1 MTFSSAGLIGGAI
14 GLALAIGA
22 YLAVTSAL
30 KSGTQSSGQGAEQ
43 REQNASMMR
52 TILLADIP
60 ILTAI
65 GYYLGQTFE

>member
-1 MTFSSAGLIGGAI
+1 MTFSSAGLIGGVI
-14 GLALAIGA
+14 GFALAIGA

-30 KSGTQSSGQGAEQ
+30 KRGTGQESGQ
-43 REQNASMMR
+43 REQSASMIG

-65 GYYLGQTFE
+65 GYYLGQMFE

>member
-30 KSGTQSSGQGAEQ
+30 KSGTPAAGQSAEQ
-43 REQNASMMR
+43 REQNASLMR

-60 ILTAI
+60 ILAAI

>member
-14 GLALAIGA
+14 GLAMAIGA
-22 YLAVTSAL
+22 YFAVTSAL
-30 KSGTQSSGQGAEQ
+30 KSGTQASGQSTEQ
-43 REQNASMMR
+43 RAQTASMMR

>member
-14 GLALAIGA
+14 GFALAIGA

-30 KSGTQSSGQGAEQ
+30 KRGTPQESAQ
-43 REQNASMMR
+43 REQSASMIG

-65 GYYLGQTFE
+65 GYYLGQTVE

>member
-14 GLALAIGA
+14 GFALAISA

-30 KSGTQSSGQGAEQ
+30 KRGTAQESAQ
-43 REQNASMMR
+43 REQSASMIGM
-52 TILLADIP
+52 ILLADIP

-65 GYYLGQTFE
+65 GYYLGQMFE

>member
-14 GLALAIGA
+14 GFALAIGA

-30 KSGTQSSGQGAEQ
+30 KRGTGQESAQ
-43 REQNASMMR
+43 REQSASMIG

-65 GYYLGQTFE
+65 GYYLGQMFE

>member
-1 MTFSSAGLIGGAI
+1 MTFSSAGLIGGVI
-14 GLALAIGA
+14 GFALAIGA

-30 KSGTQSSGQGAEQ
+30 KRGTAQESGQ
-43 REQNASMMR
+43 REQSASMIG

-65 GYYLGQTFE
+65 GYYLGQMFE

>member
-14 GLALAIGA
+14 GLVLAIGA

-30 KSGTQSSGQGAEQ
+30 KSGTQASGQSAEQ

-52 TILLADIP
+52 TVLLADIP

>member
-1 MTFSSAGLIGGAI
+1 MTFSSAGLIGGVI
-14 GLALAIGA
+14 GFALAIGA

-30 KSGTQSSGQGAEQ
+30 KRGTPQESGQ
-43 REQNASMMR
+43 REQSASMIG

-65 GYYLGQTFE
+65 GYYLGQMFE

>member
-30 KSGTQSSGQGAEQ
+30 KRGTQDSAQTAAQ
-43 REQNASMMR
+43 REQGASMIR

-65 GYYLGQTFE
+65 GYYLGQTLE